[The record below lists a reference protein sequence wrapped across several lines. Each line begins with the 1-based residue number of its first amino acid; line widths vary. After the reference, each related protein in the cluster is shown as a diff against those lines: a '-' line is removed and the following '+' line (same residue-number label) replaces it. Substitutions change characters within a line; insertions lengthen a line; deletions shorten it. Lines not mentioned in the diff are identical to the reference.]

1 MKFFLELPIKKSRAE
16 VWKAF
21 DNPENTKKWQRGLIK
36 FETIDGLQGQP
47 GAMSKLTYSE
57 NGREFFLMERILH
70 RAEPEQF
77 DGVYEN
83 EFADNTI
90 KNSFITTSETE
101 TLWKME
107 VVFVFKTLVMKI
119 VGPLMKKN
127 FVLRTKRDM
136 ERFKEFVEKM

>member
-21 DNPENTKKWQRGLIK
+21 DNPENTKKWQKSLIK
-36 FETIDGLQGQP
+36 FETVSGVQGQP
-47 GAMSKLTYSE
+47 GAVSKLTYSE

-70 RAEPEQF
+70 RAEPGQF

-90 KNSFITTSETE
+90 KNSFIATSETE

-107 VVFVFKTLVMKI
+107 VIFAFKTLVMKVI
-119 VGPLMKKN
+119 GPLMKKN
-127 FVLRTKRDM
+127 FVLRSKRDM
-136 ERFKEFVEKM
+136 ERFKELVEKM